1 MRGDSR
7 GAGFSGDDLACE
19 GGPWGDLHL
28 EYKSLSLEEAQFKAR
43 PKEKTFEGY
52 AATYGNRDLVGDV
65 IHKGAFEKTVAERGP
80 DGQDMVKILWDH
92 FDPFG
97 MPKSFKDNDVGL
109 YMVGKALN
117 LSTAD
122 DRMEMMVGGLYKHMS
137 IGYAPIEDRVKWDE
151 DGTRHLHEIKLYEV
165 SVVMFP
171 ANEMAALVSVRKA
184 AELDL
189 MVKGIG
195 RSDLID
201 RAKHLKGIDIGRIDN
216 ALEALTELA
225 ADLRAKSERPEAG
238 RPTTSDFE
246 EPEAGKPT
254 TPPEDQSDEPDEV
267 KALEQELGSFIDE
280 LRLLN
285 EVKSLRI

>member
-1 MRGDSR
+1 M
-7 GAGFSGDDLACE
+7 
-19 GGPWGDLHL
+19 
-28 EYKSLSLEEAQFKAR
+28 EYKSLEFTEAEFKAR
-43 PKEKTFEGY
+43 PKEKSFEGY

-65 IHKGAFEKTVAERGP
+65 IHKSAFEKTVKERGP
-80 DGQDMVKILWDH
+80 EGDNMIKILWDH

-109 YMVGKALN
+109 FMQGKALN
-117 LSTAD
+117 LSTTD
-122 DRMEMMVGGLYKHMS
+122 DRMEMMSGGLYKHLS
-137 IGYAPIEDRVKWDE
+137 IGYQTVEDKVAWDE

-195 RSDLID
+195 RDDLLD
-201 RAKHLKGIDIGRIDN
+201 RAKHLKGIDLGRVDN
-216 ALEALTELA
+216 ALQALGELA
-225 ADLRAKSERPEAG
+225 SDLRAKSAEPETG
-238 RPTTSDFE
+238 RSTTLPPFPDTR

-254 TPPEDQSDEPDEV
+254 TPSGAEEPEEFKALLDEIDSAIDEV
-267 KALEQELGSFIDE
+267 RVVNRLQEL
-280 LRLLN
+280 
-285 EVKSLRI
+285 RI